1 MSIAAS
7 NLFTRNIYRDLFKPN
22 ATPEQEAKVSKYTSL
37 VVKFGALIFVL
48 IMDQSAAIN
57 MQLLGGIW
65 ILQTFPS
72 IVAGLYTRWF
82 HRRALLIGWAVG
94 IGFGT
99 LSAYNVVNP
108 ATHAHFGGSI
118 AAIPFTNI
126 PVYIAVTAFA
136 INAIVSVGL
145 TLVFHAMKLKDGVD
159 ITTASDYGADEND
172 PKVVKGAPAFEA
184 VERETEPVA

>member
-1 MSIAAS
+1 
-7 NLFTRNIYRDLFKPN
+7 
-22 ATPEQEAKVSKYTSL
+22 
-37 VVKFGALIFVL
+37 
-48 IMDQSAAIN
+48 MDDN
-57 MQLLGGIW
+57 EMRP
-65 ILQTFPS
+65 FPS
-72 IVAGLYTRWF
+72 
-82 HRRALLIGWAVG
+82 
-94 IGFGT
+94 
-99 LSAYNVVNP
+99 NC
-108 ATHAHFGGSI
+108 SI